1 MCICYTY
8 RISQLKLATFHNRQ
22 WLVSTILN
30 HTAVEYHIMR
40 EEERRRPHT
49 IQDSHQK
56 AKQAHIKTSVHG
68 QQTPPKRSRSYVRGF
83 QKSEITMCQGTE
95 PWAGPWSTV
104 ALTKGVK
111 IPSKWRGQNHN
122 VVFQSCNYYMI
133 ALEKKLFPLG
143 NKFTSM
149 PPALPKSFRESPQW

>member
-22 WLVSTILN
+22 WLVSTVLN

-40 EEERRRPHT
+40 EEGKEKTTHDPGLT
-49 IQDSHQK
+49 PEG
-56 AKQAHIKTSVHG
+56 KTSTY
-68 QQTPPKRSRSYVRGF
+68 QNLSPWATSIPKRSRSYVRGF

-149 PPALPKSFRESPQW
+149 PPALPKSFRESPKW